1 MAQRIGFI
9 GMGIMGQPMALN
21 LVKGGHDVTVFNRTR
36 NKTEPLAAAGAR
48 VADTPAGAA
57 ENADVLILMV
67 TGPGAVDGLLGEPGG
82 VMAENAAPGLLVNMS
97 TVPPGY
103 SRELSGRLEQAGI
116 PFLEAPVA
124 GTRKP
129 AETGELVILTGGDGT
144 RAADLE
150 PIFMTMGKKVIH
162 CGEIGKASAM
172 KLTLNLLLGV
182 MMEGIGEAL
191 NFGKKAGLSQEMILN
206 AVLAGPL
213 GCPLFTTKSEAFKAD
228 DFPPQFPFRHML
240 KDLRF
245 VLDTARETDTAT
257 PACGAVAGVFERGME
272 MDLGDLD
279 MAAVIRVLAAM
290 DR

>member
-1 MAQRIGFI
+1 
-9 GMGIMGQPMALN
+9 MGIMGQPMALN
-21 LVKGGHDVTVFNRTR
+21 LVKSGYEVTVFNRTQK
-36 NKTEPLAAAGAR
+36 KTDPLASAGAG
-48 VADTPAGAA
+48 VADAPAGAA
-57 ENADVLILMV
+57 EKADALILMV
-67 TGPGAVDGLLGEPGG
+67 TGPDAVDALLYGRGG
-82 VMAENAAPGLLVNMS
+82 VAAAGAGPGVVINMS
-97 TVPPGY
+97 TVPPAY
-103 SRELSGRLEQAGI
+103 SRNLAERLEAAGI

-129 AETGELVILTGGDGT
+129 AETGDLVILTGGDEK

-150 PIFMTMGKKVIH
+150 PVFMAMGKKVIH
-162 CGEIGKASAM
+162 CGETGKAAAM

-191 NFGKKAGLSQEMILN
+191 NFGRKAGLSQEMILN

-213 GCPLFTTKSEAFKAD
+213 GCTLFSTKAEAFKAD
-228 DFPPQFPFRHML
+228 DFPPQFPFKHML

-257 PACGAVAGVFERGME
+257 PACGAVAGVYERGME

-279 MAAVIRVLAAM
+279 MAAAIRVLAAM